1 MRPNV
6 AMRVSYAQNAEDI
19 VLSRAFADQNSGFYI
34 DVGAADPR
42 ADSVTK
48 LFYDRGWSGV
58 NVEPQFAH
66 WRDLMR
72 ERQRD
77 VNLRCAVGARRGR
90 GRFVHNKDI
99 PGWSTMSDDFAT
111 RYRDSGMALDVFEI
125 DVTTLADVFREHAP
139 SVIDFL
145 KIDVEGFEREVL
157 VGNDWVAYRPRV
169 VVIEATEPESWEGI
183 LSAARYEQTL
193 FDGINRFYV
202 REEDPELVEHLSAP
216 PNVLDDYVSWIHADR
231 MAALAN
237 RVSELEAEVVRLRGR
252 ASTATASPSG
262 TAKDALH
269 ETLVETADTARKP
282 LSTKWKRHRSTGRT
296 GAPPRDSISAV
307 NRNEPV
313 PLPPLE
319 LIMRVGARPE
329 DPLGSY
335 LEIGRSMM
343 AHVRRLLPDER
354 PLENARFLDFGC
366 GAGRTLRL
374 LLDIP
379 GISLTG
385 CDIHEESIKWVRQ
398 HMPQVNAFVNDE
410 LPPLP
415 IPDRSIDIVWAGSVF
430 THLDETWSAWILE
443 MHRILDRGGVL
454 VASFLASGMSETIAH
469 EPWDENR
476 IGMNTLMRGNP
487 WDEGGPS
494 ILLSPWWIREHWGRA
509 FEVLTLEPE
518 GFGSHGAAVL
528 RKREVTVA
536 RKDLGLLSD
545 DPRELIALQHHVEQ
559 LHKESMRFR
568 GVLDPAEAKSRG
580 DAGVELASARSSIL
594 ALRAEVDLMRSSRSW
609 RMTRPLRALSS
620 RARSYLR

>member
-1 MRPNV
+1 M
-6 AMRVSYAQNAEDI
+6 
-19 VLSRAFADQNSGFYI
+19 
-34 DVGAADPR
+34 
-42 ADSVTK
+42 
-48 LFYDRGWSGV
+48 
-58 NVEPQFAH
+58 
-66 WRDLMR
+66 
-72 ERQRD
+72 
-77 VNLRCAVGARRGR
+77 
-90 GRFVHNKDI
+90 
-99 PGWSTMSDDFAT
+99 
-111 RYRDSGMALDVFEI
+111 
-125 DVTTLADVFREHAP
+125 
-139 SVIDFL
+139 
-145 KIDVEGFEREVL
+145 L

-169 VVIEATEPESWEGI
+169 VVFEAT
-183 LSAARYEQTL
+183 ARSHGKASSGRSVMSRRCSRHQP
-193 FDGINRFYV
+193 F
-202 REEDPELVEHLSAP
+202 
-216 PNVLDDYVSWIHADR
+216 
-231 MAALAN
+231 
-237 RVSELEAEVVRLRGR
+237 LRQGGR
-252 ASTATASPSG
+252 SG
-262 TAKDALH
+262 TRRTSRRRRTSSMTTCPGYMRIVWPRSRTAFPSLRRRSYAYADVLQRRRPLRPAQQRALH

-319 LIMRVGARPE
+319 LMMRVGARPE

-518 GFGSHGAAVL
+518 GFGFSWRRRPPQARSHG
-528 RKREVTVA
+528 RTKGSWTPFGR
-536 RKDLGLLSD
+536 
-545 DPRELIALQHHVEQ
+545 
-559 LHKESMRFR
+559 
-568 GVLDPAEAKSRG
+568 
-580 DAGVELASARSSIL
+580 SA
-594 ALRAEVDLMRSSRSW
+594 
-609 RMTRPLRALSS
+609 
-620 RARSYLR
+620 